1 MLFLFISQKLL
12 ILVQKVSKKSIIGKL
27 PKRSYSSI
35 AFLAIRTFIVIAM
48 DFKNTTVYILL
59 LYDK

>member
-27 PKRSYSSI
+27 PKQSYSLI
-35 AFLAIRTFIVIAM
+35 AFLAIRKLIVIAM
-48 DFKNTTVYILL
+48 DVKNTTVYILL
-59 LYDK
+59 LL